1 MLVQG
6 EPELPG
12 FDKLA
17 IEMSYNYSGKVTVH
31 EIWDSEDDRASDRPD
46 YLENDDMI
54 KLVDKAVD
62 MFQKSGLSRK
72 KYQNEQ
78 VEKVIN
84 NPEWIK
90 DKLFENPNISAD
102 EDGSYT
108 TEYGLEWLDDILEK
122 DVRDGI
128 DSESVQEILQCEYF
142 GVFNAPDEPSFE
154 YMHKTEDAFNKIAKP
169 YGVKWDM
176 LEKVYKGIVIDGM
189 DDNVY

>member
-31 EIWDSEDDRASDRPD
+31 EIWDSEDDRAGDRPD
-46 YLENDDMI
+46 YLENDNII

-62 MFQKSGLSRK
+62 MFQQSGLSRK

-108 TEYGLEWLDDILEK
+108 TEYGLEWLNDILEK
-122 DVRDGI
+122 NVCDGI
-128 DSESVQEILQCEYF
+128 DSESVQEILQYEYF
-142 GVFNAPDEPSFE
+142 NVFNAPDEPSFE
-154 YMHKTEDAFNKIAKP
+154 YMHKTEDVFNKIMKP
-169 YGVKWDM
+169 YGVEWDM
-176 LEKVYKGIVIDGM
+176 LTKVYKGIVPDGM